1 MALAVRPA
9 KPLQELPV
17 GLGEK
22 LREIR
27 TLRGLQ
33 QQELAAKAGLTA
45 SLISQVE
52 RSRLSPSIATL
63 RKLAQVLDVPVSQLF
78 EERPNGKI
86 TILPRQDQPVLR
98 FDGSSEQWAV
108 LASGLVR
115 GKIRAVVAT
124 LGPKEAAAS
133 GDKIEVDP
141 GQMKLCYIIRG
152 QVAIPYNGES
162 YVLNE
167 GVSAYLDG
175 GVDHRWENPGKRTAK
190 ALWVIPEYHG

>member
-1 MALAVRPA
+1 
-9 KPLQELPV
+9 V

-33 QQELAAKAGLTA
+33 QRELAARAGLTS

-52 RSRLSPSIATL
+52 RDRLSPSIATL
-63 RKLAQVLDVPVSQLF
+63 RKLAQVLDVPVSQFF
-78 EERPNGKI
+78 EERTNGKI
-86 TILPRQDQPVLR
+86 SILRRAEQAVLR

-124 LGPKEAAAS
+124 LGPKEVAAS
-133 GDKIEVDP
+133 GDKIVVDP
-141 GQMKLCYIIRG
+141 GQMKLCYIIQG
-152 QVAIPYNGES
+152 QVAIHYNGERF
-162 YVLNE
+162 VLNQ
-167 GVSAYLDG
+167 GDSAYLDG
-175 GVDHRWENPGKRTAK
+175 GVDHRWENPGRKTAK
-190 ALWVIPEYHG
+190 ALWVITE

>member
-1 MALAVRPA
+1 M
-9 KPLQELPV
+9 

-27 TLRGLQ
+27 AMRGLQ
-33 QQELAAKAGLTA
+33 QQELAAKAGLTS

-63 RKLAQVLDVPVSQLF
+63 RKLAQALEVPVSRFF
-78 EERPNGKI
+78 EEPPNGKI
-86 TILPRQDQPVLR
+86 TIVRRAEQAGLR
-98 FDGSSEQWAV
+98 FDGSSERWAV

-124 LGPKEAAAS
+124 LGPKEMAAS
-133 GDKIEVDP
+133 GDKIVVDP

-152 QVAIPYNGES
+152 QVAIHYNGERFM
-162 YVLNE
+162 LHE
-167 GVSAYLDG
+167 GDSAYLDG
-175 GVDHRWENPGKRTAK
+175 GVDHRWENPGRRTAK
-190 ALWVIPEYHG
+190 ALWVITE